1 LVLFWHMFK
10 NIKDK
15 AMSALV
21 RRQLKKS
28 GLPEEQVEIFVKL
41 VVSNPEFFQKI
52 EKEAKAKQK
61 QGMNEQAAMMQVMRE
76 HQSEL
81 QQLMGGMQKGK

>member
-1 LVLFWHMFK
+1 MFDNLK
-10 NIKDK
+10 NK

-21 RRQLKKS
+21 RRQLKKT
-28 GLPEEQVEIFVKL
+28 GLPDDQIEMFVQL
-41 VVSNPEFFQKI
+41 VITNPDFFQKI

-61 QGMNEQAAMMQVMRE
+61 QGMNEQAAMMKVMRE

-81 QQLMGGMQKGK
+81 QQLMLKSQQGK

>member
-1 LVLFWHMFK
+1 MFK

-15 AMSALV
+15 AMGALV
-21 RRQLKKS
+21 RRQLKKA
-28 GLPEEQVEIFVKL
+28 GLPDEQVEVFVQL
-41 VVSNPEFFQKI
+41 VLKNPEFFQKI

-81 QQLMGGMQKGK
+81 QQLMGGAQKK

>member
-1 LVLFWHMFK
+1 MFK
-10 NIKDK
+10 KLKNK

-28 GLPEEQVEIFVKL
+28 GLPDDQVEMFTQL
-41 VVSNPEFFQKI
+41 VLENPDFFKKI
-52 EKEAKAKQK
+52 EEETKVKKK

-76 HQSEL
+76 HQAEL
-81 QQLMGGMQKGK
+81 QQMMMKHQQGK

>member
-1 LVLFWHMFK
+1 MFDNLK
-10 NIKDK
+10 NK
-15 AMSALV
+15 AMGALV
-21 RRQLKKS
+21 RRQLKKT
-28 GLPEEQVEIFVKL
+28 GLPDDQIEMFVELIL
-41 VVSNPEFFQKI
+41 AHPDFFQKI

-81 QQLMGGMQKGK
+81 QQLMAGIQKGK

>member
-1 LVLFWHMFK
+1 MG
-10 NIKDK
+10 
-15 AMSALV
+15 ALV
-21 RRQLKKS
+21 RRQLKKT
-28 GLPEEQVEIFVKL
+28 GLPDDQIEMFVELIL
-41 VVSNPEFFQKI
+41 AHPDFFQKI

-81 QQLMGGMQKGK
+81 QQLMAGIQKGK

>member
-1 LVLFWHMFK
+1 MG
-10 NIKDK
+10 
-15 AMSALV
+15 ALV
-21 RRQLKKS
+21 RRQLKKT
-28 GLPEEQVEIFVKL
+28 GLPDDQVEIFVQL
-41 VVSNPEFFQKI
+41 VLKNPEFFQKI

-61 QGMNEQAAMMQVMRE
+61 QGMSEQAAMMQVMRE

>member
-1 LVLFWHMFK
+1 MG
-10 NIKDK
+10 
-15 AMSALV
+15 ALV
-21 RRQLKKS
+21 RRQLKKT
-28 GLPEEQVEIFVKL
+28 GLPDDQIEMFVQL
-41 VVSNPEFFQKI
+41 VLANPDFFQKI

-81 QQLMGGMQKGK
+81 QQLMAKIHQGKS